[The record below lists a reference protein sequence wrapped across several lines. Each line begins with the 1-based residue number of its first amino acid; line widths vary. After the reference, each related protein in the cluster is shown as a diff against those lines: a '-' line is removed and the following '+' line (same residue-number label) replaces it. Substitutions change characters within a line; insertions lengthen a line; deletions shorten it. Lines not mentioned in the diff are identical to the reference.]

1 MAVDLVDVAEAL
13 APCKRAGARELEKR
27 ESRFS
32 KAQAPYGAEAPDFP
46 GSGLAALLL
55 CFFSTKDRRDDSRG
69 PKGEWRMS
77 AVKIGASRQVII
89 PKKVYEELGL
99 AAGDYLDV
107 QVRDGNLLMSPK
119 TLVDK
124 PTTNHR
130 GGNDDA

>member
-1 MAVDLVDVAEAL
+1 M
-13 APCKRAGARELEKR
+13 
-27 ESRFS
+27 
-32 KAQAPYGAEAPDFP
+32 
-46 GSGLAALLL
+46 L
-55 CFFSTKDRRDDSRG
+55 CTLI
-69 PKGEWRMS
+69 MS

-124 PTTNHR
+124 PITNHR

>member
-1 MAVDLVDVAEAL
+1 MTPNARLSGLRAGNAL
-13 APCKRAGARELEKR
+13 ALTNGMA
-27 ESRFS
+27 
-32 KAQAPYGAEAPDFP
+32 
-46 GSGLAALLL
+46 
-55 CFFSTKDRRDDSRG
+55 
-69 PKGEWRMS
+69 

-124 PTTNHR
+124 PISNHKE
-130 GGNDDA
+130 GDHDA